1 MKSLM
6 PWRSA
11 NPWMGLMRQEWDD
24 MWQRFFGGPSELTTN
39 VANWSPQ
46 VDVEETN
53 DAILVK
59 ADLPGIDPKDVEIN
73 VQERN
78 LTLKGEKK
86 EEHEDKQKQYH
97 RIERFSGS
105 FFRSIPLPA
114 EADLERITATST
126 KGVVTVTIPKK
137 PGAQAKKVVI
147 KPKE

>member
-6 PWRSA
+6 PWRNP
-11 NPWMGLMRQEWDD
+11 NPWMSQMRHDWED
-24 MWQRFFGGPSELTTN
+24 MWQRFFSGHDEGTST

-59 ADLPGIDPKDVEIN
+59 ADLPGIDPKDVEIA
-73 VQERN
+73 VQDRS
-78 LTLKGEKK
+78 LTLKGEKR
-86 EEHEDKQKQYH
+86 EEREDKQKQYH
-97 RIERFSGS
+97 RIERFSGQ

-114 EADLERITATST
+114 EADLERIAATSS

-137 PGAQAKKVVI
+137 PGTQAKKVVV